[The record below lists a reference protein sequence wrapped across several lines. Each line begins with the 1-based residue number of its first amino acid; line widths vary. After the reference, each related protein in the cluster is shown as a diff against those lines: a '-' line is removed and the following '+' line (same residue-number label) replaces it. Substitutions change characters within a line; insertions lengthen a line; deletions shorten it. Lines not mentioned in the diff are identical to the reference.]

1 MENKLPSH
9 VWYYKKRNFMLYK
22 KIETPLSSALSRELF
37 SMFND
42 ICLSIL
48 VKLKDLFILF
58 YLFIYIFI
66 YLFIYL
72 FIFEVVIQ
80 NI

>member
-1 MENKLPSH
+1 
-9 VWYYKKRNFMLYK
+9 MLYK

-58 YLFIYIFI
+58 IYLYI

-72 FIFEVVIQ
+72 F
-80 NI
+80 

>member
-1 MENKLPSH
+1 
-9 VWYYKKRNFMLYK
+9 MLYK

-58 YLFIYIFI
+58 YLFIYLYI
-66 YLFIYL
+66 YLFIY
-72 FIFEVVIQ
+72 F
-80 NI
+80 

>member
-1 MENKLPSH
+1 
-9 VWYYKKRNFMLYK
+9 MLYK

-58 YLFIYIFI
+58 YLFIYLYI

-72 FIFEVVIQ
+72 FIYFWSGNTEYL
-80 NI
+80 N